1 MSKQATKRVELLFMS
16 SADSKSS
23 SAVQS
28 VDRAITV
35 MEFLS
40 HQGWSGVTEVANE
53 IGIHKS
59 TAYRLL
65 ATLKDRGL
73 VEQDSA
79 TEKYRLGFGVVLLAS
94 TVTADLDV
102 VRYARPVCERLS
114 EETEETVTLTALEG
128 DEAVVLH
135 QTLPTSSMMN
145 VDWSGWHTPLHTTAA
160 GKVLLAHLPEHR
172 RRAILK
178 RPLESFTDQT
188 VVEPGILQEQLRE
201 IRETGYGYTIEEL
214 EVGMNA
220 VGAPIH
226 AADGEV
232 VAAVGVSGPAFRLPA
247 DSIPEMGEIVTK
259 AAGEISQRLGF
270 YGDPN
275 HDGDGA

>member
-1 MSKQATKRVELLFMS
+1 MSPTN
-16 SADSKSS
+16 SKNS

-35 MEFLS
+35 MELLS
-40 HQGWSGVTEVANE
+40 RQGWSGVTELANE

-65 ATLKDRGL
+65 ATLKDRGI

-102 VRYARPVCERLS
+102 VRYASPVCERLS

-128 DEAVVLH
+128 DDAVVIH
-135 QTLPTSSMMN
+135 QTLSTSSMMN

-172 RRAILK
+172 RRIILK
-178 RPLESFTDQT
+178 RPLESFTEHT
-188 VVEPGILQEQLRE
+188 VIDPEILREQLRE
-201 IRETGYGYTIEEL
+201 VRETGYGYTIEEL

-220 VGAPIH
+220 AGAPIRI
-226 AADGEV
+226 ADGEV

-247 DSIPEMGEIVTK
+247 DSISALGERIVK
-259 AAGEISQRLGF
+259 AAEEISQRLGF
-270 YGDPN
+270 YGETNP
-275 HDGDGA
+275 DGNDG

>member
-1 MSKQATKRVELLFMS
+1 MPLMSPTN
-16 SADSKSS
+16 SKSS

-28 VDRAITV
+28 VERAITV

-65 ATLKDRGL
+65 ATLKDRGM
-73 VEQDSA
+73 VEQDSS

-102 VRYARPVCERLS
+102 VRYAKPVCERLS

-128 DEAVVLH
+128 DQAVVIH

-160 GKVLLAHLPEHR
+160 GKVLLAHLPEHQR
-172 RRAILK
+172 QTILK
-178 RPLESFTDQT
+178 RPLESFTEHT
-188 VVEPGILQEQLRE
+188 VISPEILRE
-201 IRETGYGYTIEEL
+201 QMSGIRDAGYGYTIEEL

-220 VGAPIH
+220 AGAPIH
-226 AADGEV
+226 TADGEV

-247 DSIPEMGEIVTK
+247 DSIHALGEQVVK
-259 AAGEISQRLGF
+259 AAEDISQRLGF
-270 YGDPN
+270 YGETN
-275 HDGDGA
+275 RDGNGK

>member
-1 MSKQATKRVELLFMS
+1 MTFMS
-16 SADSKSS
+16 PTNSKSS

-28 VDRAITV
+28 VERAITV
-35 MEFLS
+35 MELLS

-65 ATLKDRGL
+65 ATLKDRGM
-73 VEQDSA
+73 VEQDSV

-102 VRYARPVCERLS
+102 VRYAKPVCERLS
-114 EETEETVTLTALEG
+114 EETEETVTLTSLEG
-128 DEAVVLH
+128 DQAVVIH
-135 QTLPTSSMMN
+135 QTISTSSMMN
-145 VDWSGWHTPLHTTAA
+145 VDWAGWHTPLHTTAA
-160 GKVLLAHLPEHR
+160 GKVLLAHLPENR

-178 RPLESFTDQT
+178 RPLENFTEHT
-188 VVEPGILQEQLRE
+188 VVDPVRLKEQLRE
-201 IRETGYGYTIEEL
+201 IRDTGYAYTIEEL

-220 VGAPIH
+220 ASAPIRT
-226 AADGEV
+226 ADGEV

-247 DSIPEMGEIVTK
+247 DSIHELGELASK
-259 AAGEISQRLGF
+259 AAEEISQRLGF
-270 YGDPN
+270 YVETN
-275 HDGDGA
+275 HNSAGH

>member
-1 MSKQATKRVELLFMS
+1 MGATNSR
-16 SADSKSS
+16 SS

-65 ATLKDRGL
+65 ATLKDRGI
-73 VEQDSA
+73 VEQDGA

-128 DEAVVLH
+128 DDAVVIH
-135 QTLPTSSMMN
+135 QTIPTSSMMN

-160 GKVLLAHLPEHR
+160 GKVLLAHLPEQR
-172 RRAILK
+172 RRTLLK
-178 RPLESFTDQT
+178 RPLERFTEHTIVDPEVLRGQ
-188 VVEPGILQEQLRE
+188 LQE
-201 IRETGYGYTIEEL
+201 IRRTGYGYTVEEL

-220 VGAPIH
+220 AGAPIRT
-226 AADGEV
+226 AGGEV
-232 VAAVGVSGPAFRLPA
+232 AAAVGVSGPAFRLPA
-247 DSIPEMGEIVTK
+247 NSIHELGERVVK
-259 AAGEISQRLGF
+259 AAEEISQRLGF
-270 YGDPN
+270 YGEAF
-275 HDGDGA
+275 GDGPR

>member
-1 MSKQATKRVELLFMS
+1 M
-16 SADSKSS
+16 
-23 SAVQS
+23 QS

-35 MEFLS
+35 MELLS
-40 HQGWSGVTEVANE
+40 RQGWSGVTEVANE

-65 ATLKDRGL
+65 ATLKDRGI

-102 VRYARPVCERLS
+102 VRYAKPVCESLS
-114 EETEETVTLTALEG
+114 EETEETVTVTVLEG
-128 DEAVVLH
+128 DQAVVIH
-135 QTLPTSSMMN
+135 QTLSTSSMMN

-160 GKVLLAHLPEHR
+160 GKVLLAHLPKHR
-172 RRAILK
+172 REIVLK
-178 RPLESFTDQT
+178 RHLESFTEHTIVDPDVLRRQ
-188 VVEPGILQEQLRE
+188 LQE
-201 IRETGYGYTIEEL
+201 IRETGYGYTVEEL

-220 VGAPIH
+220 VGAPIR

-232 VAAVGVSGPAFRLPA
+232 VAAMGVSGPAFRLPA
-247 DSIPEMGEIVTK
+247 DSLSALGKRMMT
-259 AAGEISQRLGF
+259 AAEDISQRLGF
-270 YGDPN
+270 YGETN
-275 HDGDGA
+275 HDGDSE

>member
-1 MSKQATKRVELLFMS
+1 MSPTN
-16 SADSKSS
+16 SKSS

-79 TEKYRLGFGVVLLAS
+79 TEKYRLGFGIVLLAS

-114 EETEETVTLTALEG
+114 EETEETVTLTAMEG
-128 DEAVVLH
+128 DEAVVIH

-145 VDWSGWHTPLHTTAA
+145 VDWSGWHTPPHTTAA
-160 GKVLLAHLPEHR
+160 GKVLLAHLPEHQR
-172 RRAILK
+172 RIILR
-178 RPLESFTDQT
+178 RPLESFTEHT
-188 VVEPGILQEQLRE
+188 IVESEDLRAQLRE

-220 VGAPIH
+220 AGAPIRS
-226 AADGEV
+226 ADGAV
-232 VAAVGVSGPAFRLPA
+232 VAAVGVSGPAFRFPA
-247 DSIPEMGEIVTK
+247 DSIPEMGELVVK
-259 AAGEISQRLGF
+259 AAEEISQRLGF
-270 YGDPN
+270 YGDTN
-275 HDGDGA
+275 RDGND